1 MAVNGSLHRVFAC
14 SAGGPGF
21 DSRLRRLVASVL
33 PMFYAE
39 DVGGPGQAP
48 TLAKSQIRNRKFF
61 CDFRNNSMH
70 STSSIIYQIRG
81 I

>member
-1 MAVNGSLHRVFAC
+1 MAVNNAVRNSNGSLHRVFAC

-33 PMFYAE
+33 PMLYAE

-48 TLAKSQIRNRKFF
+48 TILGPLLPAFF
-61 CDFRNNSMH
+61 FQVSYNFMKRFM
-70 STSSIIYQIRG
+70 I
-81 I
+81 